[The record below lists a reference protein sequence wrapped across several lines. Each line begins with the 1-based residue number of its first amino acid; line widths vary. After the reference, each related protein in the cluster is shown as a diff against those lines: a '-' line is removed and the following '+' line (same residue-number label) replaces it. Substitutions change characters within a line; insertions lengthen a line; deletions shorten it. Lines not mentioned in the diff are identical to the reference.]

1 MKRMLSVLLSG
12 MMLFWACMP
21 IHALSEPANTGAVEF
36 AQLNDPELLAYVEDT
51 LYAELVSQLKDGNY
65 FVENVDAI
73 YISQEY
79 LEELAYNSQVNVFF
93 GYTLAELEEQFQN
106 ERYIFTLDDN
116 GQTTVKSFEGVDH
129 SYASVLRN
137 VAVGTGVILICVTV
151 SAVSAG
157 IGAPAISMIFAASAK
172 TGTMMA
178 LSGGALG
185 SVSAGIVAG
194 IETKD
199 VDAALK
205 AAVLGG
211 SEGFKWGALSGTI
224 VGGAEKAVA
233 LKGATL
239 HGLTMNEAALIQ
251 RESGYPLDVIKEFAS
266 MEQYEICKGA
276 GLQTAMVNNHM
287 ALIRPIDLNYVDD
300 SGRSNLER
308 MRQGVAALDPMTGES
323 YQLHHIGQRMDST
336 LAVLTRYEHMQGGNN
351 TIWHVFGE
359 ETQIQ
364 SEVFAVQRQKFWRE
378 TAEILLMGEN

>member
-1 MKRMLSVLLSG
+1 M
-12 MMLFWACMP
+12 
-21 IHALSEPANTGAVEF
+21 HALSEPANTDAVAF
-36 AQLNDPELLAYVEDT
+36 AQLNDPELLAYIEDT
-51 LYAELVSQLKDGNY
+51 LYAELVSQLKDGSY

-106 ERYIFTLDDN
+106 EKYIFTLDDN
-116 GQTTVKSFEGVDH
+116 GQTTVRSFEGVDH

-151 SAVSAG
+151 SAISAG
-157 IGAPAISMIFAASAK
+157 IGAPAVSMIFAASAK
-172 TGTMMA
+172 TGTIMA

-185 SVSAGIVAG
+185 LVSAGIVTG